1 MQHLDRWVYYFA
13 YAAGYALGTYIGMK
27 IENKLSLGQVVIR
40 IFISNDSQPLTDK
53 LKENNHNFT
62 VVDAQGKFGPV
73 KMIYLITQRHCL
85 NTTIKLIEEFNP
97 VAFFSVEDIRYVK
110 GGLPG
115 GENPV
120 LNSLKHP
127 FTKHSIINSATTK

>member
-1 MQHLDRWVYYFA
+1 
-13 YAAGYALGTYIGMK
+13 MK

-40 IFISNDSQPLTDK
+40 IFLSNNSEAFTES

-73 KMIYLITQRHCL
+73 KMIWLITQRHVL
-85 NTTIKLIEEFNP
+85 NKAIKLIEEHNP
-97 VAFFSVEDIRYVK
+97 YAFFSVEDIRYVK

-115 GENPV
+115 GENPFI
-120 LNSLKHP
+120 NTLKHP
-127 FTKHSIINSATTK
+127 FSRNSASNVGRDK